1 MEVPQYLRKRP
12 ACSALSAPGD
22 QVRLRA
28 DGCNDADKPPLK
40 AKPSGRNGFA
50 DAALTG
56 QPNVPPASISEIST
70 NRFASRQP
78 RGGYLCMQI
87 IQRSSRRPIHST
99 PKVITVT
106 EAARLLRIGRSTAY
120 EAANRYL
127 AGDPDG
133 LPVIRIGRCLRV
145 PMKLLAE
152 LIEDADAFVE
162 IGRAE
167 LQPIDDPAAT
177 YSEFFD
183 DELLRLPGFE

>member
-1 MEVPQYLRKRP
+1 
-12 ACSALSAPGD
+12 
-22 QVRLRA
+22 
-28 DGCNDADKPPLK
+28 
-40 AKPSGRNGFA
+40 
-50 DAALTG
+50 
-56 QPNVPPASISEIST
+56 
-70 NRFASRQP
+70 
-78 RGGYLCMQI
+78 MQI

-99 PKVITVT
+99 PKVLTVT

-145 PMKLLAE
+145 PVKLIAE

-162 IGRAE
+162 IGRTE
-167 LQPIDDPAAT
+167 LQSIDDPAAT

-183 DELLRLPGFE
+183 DEPLRLPGFD

>member
-1 MEVPQYLRKRP
+1 
-12 ACSALSAPGD
+12 
-22 QVRLRA
+22 
-28 DGCNDADKPPLK
+28 
-40 AKPSGRNGFA
+40 
-50 DAALTG
+50 
-56 QPNVPPASISEIST
+56 
-70 NRFASRQP
+70 
-78 RGGYLCMQI
+78 MQI

-127 AGDPDG
+127 AGNPDG

-145 PMKLLAE
+145 PVRLIAE
-152 LIEDADAFVE
+152 LIKDSDAFVE
-162 IGRAE
+162 IGRTE

-183 DELLRLPGFE
+183 DEPLRLPGFD

>member
-1 MEVPQYLRKRP
+1 
-12 ACSALSAPGD
+12 
-22 QVRLRA
+22 
-28 DGCNDADKPPLK
+28 
-40 AKPSGRNGFA
+40 
-50 DAALTG
+50 
-56 QPNVPPASISEIST
+56 
-70 NRFASRQP
+70 
-78 RGGYLCMQI
+78 MQI

-99 PKVITVT
+99 PKVLTVT

-145 PMKLLAE
+145 PVKLIAE

-162 IGRAE
+162 TDWTE
-167 LQPIDDPAAT
+167 LQPIDQPAAT

-183 DELLRLPGFE
+183 DERVRLPGFE